1 MALTKTYASGKF
13 IMEGLHFEYWAEIL
27 DEPDPSGIDGG
38 RIVYLDMRMED
49 LIIVHYNRRWNRVP
63 TTSFEKRAYKKVV
76 EELTTDRKENL

>member
-27 DEPDPSGIDGG
+27 DEPDPNGIEGG

-49 LIIVHYNRRWNRVP
+49 LIIVHYNRRWNRAP
-63 TTSFEKRAYKKVV
+63 ITSFEKRAYKKVV
-76 EELTTDRKENL
+76 EELTTDRKGNL